1 VEGILQGGLPRGPSL
16 QQPAFA
22 TVVEDG
28 ILAVEPDGAAMR
40 FRAGVPAEWFDP
52 GETGARGAG
61 SEALGVS
68 ARAVF
73 DIPLRLLP
81 RDAPLLWLHPADGD
95 PIPADRA
102 WRGRVPLLDGLLSSG
117 WTAVDAQERVHFA
130 AAARPEVRG
139 YGSDGALRWINRWT
153 PDREVLEPRFRVENG
168 GLAPDFTLVHQGLA
182 VGPDGLLYLL
192 APDEG
197 DEGDGTREAALLV
210 FGPAGEGIL
219 RWGSVPSN
227 AAIYVG
233 ERGHVWISTPD
244 EALSRTGESDRVPF
258 EPFHLPRLDG
268 PGDLRLHDYRGRVVV
283 VNFWASWC
291 VPCKQEMPLL
301 DDLSRRMG
309 PAAAVLGVNEDVR
322 PQDGRAFLAG
332 LGGVAFPSAEGRGD
346 QQSRYHYR
354 GLPYTVVLD
363 RDGRV
368 VRTFYGFGSTLD
380 PVEEAVRSEL
390 ARSGA

>member
-1 VEGILQGGLPRGPSL
+1 
-16 QQPAFA
+16 
-22 TVVEDG
+22 
-28 ILAVEPDGAAMR
+28 M
-40 FRAGVPAEWFDP
+40 
-52 GETGARGAG
+52 
-61 SEALGVS
+61 
-68 ARAVF
+68 
-73 DIPLRLLP
+73 
-81 RDAPLLWLHPADGD
+81 
-95 PIPADRA
+95 
-102 WRGRVPLLDGLLSSG
+102 
-117 WTAVDAQERVHFA
+117 
-130 AAARPEVRG
+130 
-139 YGSDGALRWINRWT
+139 
-153 PDREVLEPRFRVENG
+153 
-168 GLAPDFTLVHQGLA
+168 
-182 VGPDGLLYLL
+182 
-192 APDEG
+192 
-197 DEGDGTREAALLV
+197 
-210 FGPAGEGIL
+210 
-219 RWGSVPSN
+219 
-227 AAIYVG
+227 
-233 ERGHVWISTPD
+233 
-244 EALSRTGESDRVPF
+244 
-258 EPFHLPRLDG
+258 
-268 PGDLRLHDYRGRVVV
+268 V